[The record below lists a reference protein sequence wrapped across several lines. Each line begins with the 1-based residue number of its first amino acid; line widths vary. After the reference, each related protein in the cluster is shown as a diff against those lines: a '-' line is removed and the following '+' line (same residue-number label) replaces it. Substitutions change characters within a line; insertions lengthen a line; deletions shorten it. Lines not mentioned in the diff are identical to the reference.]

1 MRETKA
7 VGPGKFSWR
16 ELFSEA
22 FSRHTGEA
30 LERHWAAGTIGNIPT
45 IDNVDT
51 NWPKP
56 WVFVRVFGLTLLV
69 YLIFLFCWNRF
80 HATNLLPGL
89 IMVGTAAIPLSVL
102 VFFFEM
108 NARRNVSMYLLGKM
122 LILGGAVSLL
132 FSLFMFR
139 VTELAGLGWMGASV
153 AGIAEETGKLL
164 AVLAVANCLRY
175 PYLLNGILFG
185 AAVGTGFAVF
195 ESAGYALNSL
205 ILQIIDFSVSN
216 SEKILGA
223 AREAATSGSS
233 GHDIL
238 SGLFQSMAAKF
249 DDAMFGSITLRGCLA
264 PFGHILW
271 TAMTAGALWMVK
283 GSRKFEF
290 GMLLDGRFLR
300 FFVAAMLLHAL
311 WNAPWELDFITPY
324 DKQIL
329 LGVAGWAIIFYL
341 IRRGLVQLAEE
352 KARCEAVPEQEP
364 GVAEII
370 RVQAV
375 YVETLTA
382 PAPVREG
389 ASAPAPGYD
398 HLGVA
403 AEVRESKEREQNRE
417 RPDFSKR
424 AWKNYYSRDGRDG
437 EGKQ

>member
-1 MRETKA
+1 MREMKT

-22 FSRHTGEA
+22 FSRHTGEE

-45 IDNVDT
+45 IDNVDA

-233 GHDIL
+233 GQDIL
-238 SGLFQSMAAKF
+238 SGLFRSMAAKF
-249 DDAMFGSITLRGCLA
+249 DDAMFGSITLRGCLS
-264 PFGHILW
+264 PFGHIIW
-271 TAMTAGALWMVK
+271 TAMAAGGLWLVK

-290 GMLLDGRFLR
+290 GMLLDSRFLR
-300 FFVAAMLLHAL
+300 FFAAAMLFHAV
-311 WNAPWELDFITPY
+311 WNSPWEPELVTPY

-329 LGVAGWAIIFYL
+329 LGVVGWAIVFCL

-352 KARCEAVPEQEP
+352 KARCGAVPEQEL
-364 GVAEII
+364 GVAEVI
-370 RVQAV
+370 RVQTV
-375 YVETLTA
+375 YAGELTA
-382 PAPVREG
+382 PARE
-389 ASAPAPGYD
+389 SAPAPAAGYD

-403 AEVRESKEREQNRE
+403 AEVRESKEREQTRE

-424 AWKNYYSRDGRDG
+424 AWKKYYSRDGRDDG
-437 EGKQ
+437 GKQ